1 MLDSVV
7 VCWSWLVE
15 LLSVE
20 VVVWLVFV
28 SALEE
33 LEDVSVS
40 VAAEVSVGVELTDV
54 DSFSTYLM
62 MVVVVVELPVSVF
75 DFESLLFIRF
85 MMVKQAMTIDR
96 RLAIV
101 AIVFCR
107 AEKPVLIC

>member
-1 MLDSVV
+1 
-7 VCWSWLVE
+7 
-15 LLSVE
+15 VE

-54 DSFSTYLM
+54 DSFSTSLI

-75 DFESLLFIRF
+75 DFESLLFIKILQL
-85 MMVKQAMTIDR
+85 KQNQKF
-96 RLAIV
+96 LK
-101 AIVFCR
+101 
-107 AEKPVLIC
+107 EKILLKI